1 MITAEERLRLEE
13 GILRSS
19 LGADD
24 DDLEEKRSMVRYV
37 FDDNGEIIEMLP
49 GIGTL
54 EEFGIGTY
62 QKQYRAASKSKF
74 RRFLRN
80 TLDKIR
86 GKDTRAEMLR
96 HSHALKLDL
105 SKDWKR
111 FYANLLIGENN
122 QGLLKHLAEQGI
134 IDDNYIA
141 ELTKNT
147 GWIFDKHP
155 LPIYEIKFD
164 QHTKHALA
172 NDGGLYK
179 IILEIRQDE
188 FCTFFAKKHGKKAEF
203 ENTLRVQPLLAEV
216 TGGKVS
222 PIIAIDRHNEI
233 TVESFIKG
241 ETLTQSFAR
250 TANQVNTTIAYQE
263 NSSRT
268 LREREKEIRRSWEA
282 QDFAR
287 KKKLKLALDE
297 LVAISSDVEKHRN
310 RFGFLDTYGKG
321 GKSFTDLFAEK
332 YVAKINPKD
341 KTLLDLIG
349 RHITSH
355 MDKEDTVFCH
365 GDAHTDNVIEQLHK
379 PKWIDWEYSR
389 FSIPQLEDAKF
400 LKKAGLA
407 AATEDEIVRHSC
419 EKRNYEKG
427 YEHYRMVY
435 DKSRIFDFLI
445 SAAKYHQLSRSSR
458 KQRAVTQAQADIY
471 FTDALSLIEQDKT
484 IEKQDQKILVKALE
498 EASG

>member
-1 MITAEERLRLEE
+1 M
-13 GILRSS
+13 
-19 LGADD
+19 
-24 DDLEEKRSMVRYV
+24 
-37 FDDNGEIIEMLP
+37 
-49 GIGTL
+49 
-54 EEFGIGTY
+54 
-62 QKQYRAASKSKF
+62 
-74 RRFLRN
+74 
-80 TLDKIR
+80 
-86 GKDTRAEMLR
+86 
-96 HSHALKLDL
+96 
-105 SKDWKR
+105 
-111 FYANLLIGENN
+111 
-122 QGLLKHLAEQGI
+122 
-134 IDDNYIA
+134 
-141 ELTKNT
+141 
-147 GWIFDKHP
+147 
-155 LPIYEIKFD
+155 
-164 QHTKHALA
+164 
-172 NDGGLYK
+172 
-179 IILEIRQDE
+179 
-188 FCTFFAKKHGKKAEF
+188 
-203 ENTLRVQPLLAEV
+203 LAEV

-297 LVAISSDVEKHRN
+297 LVAISGDVEKHRN

-349 RHITSH
+349 RHITSY

-400 LKKAGLA
+400 LKKAGLGPD
-407 AATEDEIVRHSC
+407 TEEEVVRHSC
-419 EKRNYEKG
+419 VKRNYEKG
-427 YEHYRMVY
+427 YAHYRMVY
-435 DKSRIFDFLI
+435 DKSRIFDFLL

-458 KQRAVTQAQADIY
+458 KQRAVKQAQADIY
-471 FTDALSLIEQDKT
+471 FTDALSLIEQDVSK
-484 IEKQDQKILVKALE
+484 LVD
-498 EASG
+498 SGAMNRFPV